1 MIVITTV
8 GSSLIENLYRFLTD
22 KEFEKKFTKIEKC
35 KKEEFIKM
43 RKLLE
48 HFRKDKN
55 LKEKYNTHKINEY
68 KNKYKQTL
76 LDFCK
81 NCFPNTSAE
90 LTSLCKL
97 KEKLDKEN
105 KKDEELDIYLIIS
118 DTNEGCFVGE
128 ILKEA
133 LESEDIKKKL
143 KLKIN
148 KVELKHIKGLRVDS
162 TVTFKK
168 GLNNLIGTIYEIIVK
183 DENNQTVYG
192 SDEVIFNITGGYK
205 GVIPYIST
213 IAQIFGY
220 EIVYTFESIEKEND
234 LISVEPLPIGF
245 DEDFT
250 DLYLPFLFE
259 EGLEIIDKV
268 SKQEI
273 KLENLKKAKNVDYS
287 KIKKTEEYL
296 KLKKH
301 LIKLKNDL
309 LKYKLISNKNKKLQL
324 TSLGNLIKLKSQD
337 KKGKLGYIFELLITR
352 KLTQENPDSKIEPSK
367 IYKING
373 ESGELDIFIE
383 KNNQVK
389 AIEVKSLSKFYK
401 SKEQIKRH
409 IEYLKSL
416 NRPYQLTIIIY
427 VLDKE
432 ILKTNKFK
440 NFVSSLEDI
449 SNNIKIQYLEYT
461 PDKLDGLVKKFDS
474 LEIHNHE
481 ED

>member
-8 GSSLIENLYRFLTD
+8 GSSLVENLHRFLND
-22 KEFEKKFTKIEKC
+22 KEFEKKFANIEKC
-35 KKEEFIKM
+35 KKDKFTKI

-55 LKEKYNTHKINEY
+55 LKEKYKSQKVDEY

-81 NCFPNTSAE
+81 NCFPLASAE
-90 LTSLCKL
+90 LTSLYKL
-97 KEKLDKEN
+97 KEKIDKEN
-105 KKDEELDIYLIIS
+105 KENEKLDIYLIVS
-118 DTNEGCFVGE
+118 DTNEGYFVGE

-133 LESEDIKKKL
+133 LESEGIKEE
-143 KLKIN
+143 LKIN
-148 KVELKHIKGLRVDS
+148 KVELKHIKDLRIDS
-162 TVTFKK
+162 TDNFRS
-168 GLNNLIGTIYEIIVK
+168 GLNNLIDTIYEIIVR
-183 DENNQTVYG
+183 DEKNQTVYG

-234 LISVEPLPIGF
+234 LISVEPLLLSF

-259 EGLEIIDKV
+259 EGLEILDKV
-268 SKQEI
+268 SKQEK
-273 KLENLKKAKNVDYS
+273 KLENLKIAKNVDYS
-287 KIKKTEEYL
+287 KIRETEKYL
-296 KLKKH
+296 ELKKH
-301 LIKLKNDL
+301 LVELKNNL
-309 LKYKLISNKNKKLQL
+309 LEYGLVSDKNKKLQL
-324 TSLGNLIKLKSQD
+324 TSLGNLIKLKSQN
-337 KKGKLGYIFELLITR
+337 KKGKLGYILELLITK
-352 KLTQENPDSKIEPSK
+352 KLTQENPNSKVEPSK
-367 IYKING
+367 IYETNNK
-373 ESGELDIFIE
+373 SGELDIFIE
-383 KNNQVK
+383 KNNQVE
-389 AIEVKSLSKFYK
+389 AVEIKSLSKFYK

-409 IEYLKSL
+409 AEYLECLKKS
-416 NRPYQLTIIIY
+416 YKLTIILY
-427 VLDKE
+427 VLDRE

-440 NFVSSLEDI
+440 NFVSSLRNI

-461 PDKLDGLVKKFDS
+461 PDKLDRLIKKFDN
-474 LEIHNHE
+474 LEIHNYE